1 MFKLLKL
8 IIAVVIVAALAG
20 AYMLSSDSAKDK
32 AKNAASEL
40 VSSAADSAKAKAT
53 DVADKAM
60 DKAAEKVSELADSAK
75 ASLKEK
81 ASELADSAKTKADS
95 AKKGVKS
102 RVGDVRRAND
112 ERMSKRR

>member
-20 AYMLSSDSAKDK
+20 AYLLSSDSAKDK

-40 VSSAADSAKAKAT
+40 VSSAADSAKAKA
-53 DVADKAM
+53 
-60 DKAAEKVSELADSAK
+60 
-75 ASLKEK
+75 
-81 ASELADSAKTKADS
+81 DS

-102 RVGDVRRAND
+102 RVGDVRKAND

>member
-1 MFKLLKL
+1 MIKLIKL
-8 IIAVVIVAALAG
+8 IIAMVVIAFIAG
-20 AYMLSSDSAKDK
+20 AVMFSSDSAKDK

-40 VSSAADSAKAKAT
+40 VSSAADSAKAKAA

-81 ASELADSAKTKADS
+81 ASELADSAKAKADS

-102 RVGDVRRAND
+102 RVGDVRKAND